1 MSAIACLRIVV
12 DPDRV
17 GIPDAVLG
25 PLVAKLAGAYLETRW
40 IWPRQFAPL
49 TPYAFLLTDPGA
61 EAMDVTEL
69 ARLSDALQTKLFGA
83 SATGEVGLLLFE
95 GPEAAA
101 RAFAALDRQT
111 LAAALADPALLPAGG
126 RLRQVVTETPAAE
139 ALSAAPATAAAAD
152 PPPAGLLNGVYFTLR
167 GVFIGDVVSAAAPGG
182 RRASIVE
189 GPEHMPADP
198 AGFDAACVTAALGC
212 LADPTFTSLLYIPV
226 AYDNIVRPSP
236 RALYE
241 EMFEALPPD
250 RKSQLAAVVYNAPR
264 DPVFGAMSQIRAT
277 LGRYFTSIDL
287 RVADPGFEV
296 EKLSSGAVA
305 GVSFALP
312 AGDRLARFTA
322 LRQFAQRRDLYKQRR
337 IWGSVTN
344 VRDAEELAACAALR
358 IPFVTGPAVA
368 RAQARPLG
376 GLVLPLDR
384 LPARDAAAESGRQGL

>member
-1 MSAIACLRIVV
+1 MSAVACLRIVV
-12 DPDRV
+12 DPGLV
-17 GIPDAVLG
+17 GLPDAVLG
-25 PLVAKLAGAYLETRW
+25 PLVAKLTGAYLETRW

-101 RAFAALDRQT
+101 RAFSALDRRT

-126 RLRQVVTETPAAE
+126 RLRQVVAEAPAAE

-167 GVFIGDVVSAAAPGG
+167 GVFIGDVVSATAPGG

-241 EMFEALPPD
+241 AMFRALPPD
-250 RKSQLAAVVYNAPR
+250 RKGQLAAVVYNAPR

-296 EKLSSGAVA
+296 EKLSPGAVA

-312 AGDRLARFTA
+312 SGDRLARFTA
-322 LRQFAQRRDLYKQRR
+322 LRQFAKRRDLYKQRR

-384 LPARDAAAESGRQGL
+384 LPARDTAATAVPP